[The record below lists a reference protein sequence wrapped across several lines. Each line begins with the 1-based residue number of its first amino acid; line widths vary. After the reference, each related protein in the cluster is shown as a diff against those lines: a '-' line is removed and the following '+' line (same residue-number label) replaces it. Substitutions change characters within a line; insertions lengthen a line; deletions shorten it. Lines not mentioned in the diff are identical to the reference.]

1 MQDIY
6 NITTH
11 EEFEG
16 AALELFREQA
26 VRCEPYCEYLRL
38 IGCEATDVVAV
49 EQIPFLP
56 IELFKSHKIYCEQ
69 TPPEVIF
76 TSSGA
81 VSSRHYMRSLA
92 EYEAAFTAAF
102 RYYYGDVRGW
112 SIYALLPSYL
122 EREGSSL
129 IYMCERLREL
139 SGGGG
144 GFYLYDHQRLIEDMR
159 RDPRRKI
166 LLGVTYALL
175 DLAES
180 GLVSELRS
188 ESLSEPLQSKPLG
201 ETIIMETGGMKGR
214 REELPREELHRRL
227 SRVFGV
233 DVIHSEFGMA
243 ELTSQGYSQGNG
255 LFSVPPWMG
264 VLVRDL
270 SDPFALSRVGRG
282 GLNIIDLASR
292 GSCGFIE
299 TQDLGRIGED
309 GLFTIEGRIEGSDI
323 RGCNLLIE

>member
-6 NITTH
+6 TIATRS
-11 EEFEG
+11 EFER

-26 VRCEPYCEYLRL
+26 VRCTPYCEYLRL
-38 IGCEATDVVAV
+38 IGCDAMQVTDI
-49 EQIPFLP
+49 EHIPFLP

-69 TPPEVIF
+69 TPPEAIF

-92 EYEAAFTAAF
+92 EYEAAFVESF
-102 RYYYGDVRGW
+102 RHYYGDVQRW

-129 IYMCERLREL
+129 IYMCERLREI
-139 SGGGG
+139 SGGDG
-144 GFYLYDHQRLIEDMR
+144 GFYLYDHQQLIDDMR

-166 LLGVTYALL
+166 LIGVSYALL

-180 GLVSELRS
+180 GLVSEPLRD
-188 ESLSEPLQSKPLG
+188 
-201 ETIIMETGGMKGR
+201 TIVMETGGMKGR

-227 SRVFGV
+227 CGAFGV
-233 DVIHSEFGMA
+233 DVIESEFGMA
-243 ELTSQGYSQGNG
+243 ELTSQGYSRGG
-255 LFSVPPWMG
+255 GVFTTPPWMR

-270 SDPFALSRVGRG
+270 SDPFDIRSCGRG
-282 GLNIIDLASR
+282 GLNIIDLASA
-292 GSCGFIE
+292 GSCAFIE
-299 TQDLGRIGED
+299 TQDMGRIAESGE
-309 GLFTIEGRIEGSDI
+309 FTIDGRIEGSDI
-323 RGCNLLIE
+323 RGCNLLID